1 MAASVTIALAVALI
15 LQVGFLAVWMTAASP
30 ASIPPLSASLRV
42 GLMTAN
48 HQNM

>member
-1 MAASVTIALAVALI
+1 VGVVLCAAAGDCSLKHLDRRPV
-15 LQVGFLAVWMTAASP
+15 S
-30 ASIPPLSASLRV
+30 PPLSASLRA